1 MNYKRRTFIKNST
14 AAATAMWLSS
24 FDIFASQNKL
34 TMPAQNK
41 FALKIMATKWGNT
54 QTIND
59 FCKKVKSEGY
69 DGIEVWWPKIKKDQ
83 EELLQA
89 LKEHDLSAGYLCG
102 DNGADFE
109 KHFDAFKEICIGCN
123 GQ

>member
-24 FDIFASQNKL
+24 LDIFASPNKL
-34 TMPAQNK
+34 AMPAQNK

-59 FCKKVKSEGY
+59 FCKKVMM
-69 DGIEVWWPKIKKDQ
+69 
-83 EELLQA
+83 A
-89 LKEHDLSAGYLCG
+89 
-102 DNGADFE
+102 
-109 KHFDAFKEICIGCN
+109 
-123 GQ
+123 